1 LGLAFSIEPM
11 QVEHIAA
18 VMAVERLSFPV
29 PWPASAYK
37 KEIQSNRLAH
47 YFVARHVNER
57 GEPVVALPDDAVA
70 AGAAGSGDG
79 ILGRLARWL
88 VHDATPAL
96 SEDEAEAMD
105 ARSVMGYAGMW
116 ILAGSDAHITTIA
129 VHPLYR
135 GRGIGELLLI
145 HCIDRALETHAER
158 MTLEVRVSN
167 SVAKRLYEKYR
178 FSVQGRR
185 PRYYSDNGEDAEI
198 MTTPQIDSPEYR
210 ALLAQNRGELE
221 ARLDREG

>member
-1 LGLAFSIEPM
+1 LPE
-11 QVEHIAA
+11 EA
-18 VMAVERLSFPV
+18 VGAR
-29 PWPASAYK
+29 ASG
-37 KEIQSNRLAH
+37 SN
-47 YFVARHVNER
+47 
-57 GEPVVALPDDAVA
+57 
-70 AGAAGSGDG
+70 DG
-79 ILGRLARWL
+79 ILGKLARL
-88 VHDATPAL
+88 FVHDEVARI
-96 SEDEAEAMD
+96 SEVDSEAVD

-178 FSVQGRR
+178 FSIQGRR

-198 MTTPQIDSPEYR
+198 MTTPEIDSPGYR
-210 ALLAQNRGELE
+210 ALLAENRAELE

>member
-1 LGLAFSIEPM
+1 M
-11 QVEHIAA
+11 QVEHIPA

-47 YFVARHVNER
+47 YFVARHVDSR
-57 GEPVVALPDDAVA
+57 GAPVVALPQEAVA
-70 AGAAGSGDG
+70 AGASGSSDG

-88 VHDATPAL
+88 VHDEVSRVSDVDMETV
-96 SEDEAEAMD
+96 D
-105 ARSVMGYAGMW
+105 ARSVMAYAGMW

-178 FSVQGRR
+178 FSIQGRR

-198 MTTPQIDSPEYR
+198 MTTPEIDSPGYR
-210 ALLAQNRGELE
+210 ALLAENRAELE

>member
-1 LGLAFSIEPM
+1 MGLAFSIDPM

-37 KEIQSNRLAH
+37 KEIQTNRLAH
-47 YFVARHVNER
+47 YFVARQVDER
-57 GEPVVALPDDAVA
+57 GVPVIALPEETVA
-70 AGAAGSGDG
+70 AAAGGNGDG
-79 ILGRLARWL
+79 ILGRLARWIA
-88 VHDATPAL
+88 HDTTPRPA
-96 SEDEAEAMD
+96 EDGAESQD

-116 ILAGSDAHITTIA
+116 ILSGSDAHITTIA

-145 HCIDRALETHAER
+145 HCIDRALETRAER

-178 FSVQGRR
+178 FSIQGRR
-185 PRYYSDNGEDAEI
+185 LRYYSDNGEDAEI
-198 MTTPQIDSPEYR
+198 MTTPEIDSPGYR
-210 ALLAQNRGELE
+210 ALLAKNRAELE

>member
-1 LGLAFSIEPM
+1 LAFSIDPM

-37 KEIQSNRLAH
+37 KEIQTNRLAH
-47 YFVARHVNER
+47 YFVARQVDER
-57 GEPVVALPDDAVA
+57 GVPVAALPDEAVA
-70 AGAAGSGDG
+70 AAPGGNGDG
-79 ILGRLARWL
+79 ILGRLARWIA
-88 VHDATPAL
+88 HDTAPKP
-96 SEDEAEAMD
+96 SENGTESQD

-145 HCIDRALETHAER
+145 RCIDQALESHAER

-178 FSVQGRR
+178 FSIQGRR

-198 MTTPQIDSPEYR
+198 MTTPEIDSPGYR
-210 ALLAQNRGELE
+210 ALLANNRAELE

>member
-1 LGLAFSIEPM
+1 LAFSIEPM

-47 YFVARHVNER
+47 YFVARHLDDR
-57 GEPVVALPDDAVA
+57 GAPVVALPEEAVA
-70 AGAAGSGDG
+70 AGGPASSDG

-88 VHDATPAL
+88 AHDQVSRI
-96 SEDEAEAMD
+96 SEDDSETVD

-145 HCIDRALETHAER
+145 RCIDRALETHAER

-178 FSVQGRR
+178 FSIQGRR

-198 MTTPQIDSPEYR
+198 MTTPEIDSPGYR

>member
-1 LGLAFSIEPM
+1 M
-11 QVEHIAA
+11 QVEHIPA

-47 YFVARHVNER
+47 YFVARHVDSR
-57 GEPVVALPDDAVA
+57 GAPVVALPREAVA
-70 AGAAGSGDG
+70 AGASGSSDG

-88 VHDATPAL
+88 VHDEVSRVSDLEIETV
-96 SEDEAEAMD
+96 D

-178 FSVQGRR
+178 FSIQGRR

-198 MTTPQIDSPEYR
+198 MTTPEIDSPGYR
-210 ALLAQNRGELE
+210 ALLAENRAELE

>member
-1 LGLAFSIEPM
+1 VAVSIDPM

-18 VMAVERLSFPV
+18 VMAVERLSFPM

-37 KEIQSNRLAH
+37 KEIQTNRLAH
-47 YFVARHVNER
+47 YFVARHVDDH
-57 GEPVVALPDDAVA
+57 GVPLVALPDQLVA
-70 AGAAGSGDG
+70 AGANGNSDG
-79 ILGRLARWL
+79 ILGRLARWMS
-88 VHDATPAL
+88 HDTSPRQT
-96 SEDEAEAMD
+96 EDSGESQD

-135 GRGIGELLLI
+135 GRGIGELLLLR
-145 HCIDRALETHAER
+145 CIDRALETHAER

-178 FSVQGRR
+178 FSIHGRR
-185 PRYYSDNGEDAEI
+185 SRYYSDNGEDAEI
-198 MTTPQIDSPEYR
+198 MTTPEIDTPGYR
-210 ALLAQNRGELE
+210 ELLAKNRAELE
-221 ARLDREG
+221 ARFDREG

>member
-1 LGLAFSIEPM
+1 MAVSIDPM

-37 KEIQSNRLAH
+37 KEIQGNRLAH
-47 YFVARHVNER
+47 YFVARHVDEQ
-57 GEPVVALPDDAVA
+57 GVPIVALPDEAVA
-70 AGAAGSGDG
+70 AGAGADGDG
-79 ILGRLARWL
+79 LLGRFARWISNDPSPRL
-88 VHDATPAL
+88 TEDDAETL
-96 SEDEAEAMD
+96 D

-135 GRGIGELLLI
+135 GRGIGELLLLR
-145 HCIDRALETHAER
+145 CIDRALETHAER

-178 FSVQGRR
+178 FSIQGRR

-198 MTTPQIDSPEYR
+198 MTTPEIDTPGYR
-210 ALLAQNRGELE
+210 ELLEKHRAGLE
-221 ARLDREG
+221 ERLEREG

>member
-1 LGLAFSIEPM
+1 MAFSIEPM

-47 YFVARHVNER
+47 YFVARQVDDD
-57 GEPVVALPDDAVA
+57 GAPVIALPDDDVGRATN
-70 AGAAGSGDG
+70 GNGDG
-79 ILGRLARWL
+79 ILGRLARWI
-88 VHDATPAL
+88 VQDPTPRVPDDVSQAQ
-96 SEDEAEAMD
+96 E

-129 VHPLYR
+129 VHPLFR

-145 HCIDRALETHAER
+145 RCIERALVTQAER

-178 FSVQGRR
+178 FEIQGRR

-198 MTTPQIDSPEYR
+198 MTTPLIDTPTYR
-210 ALLAQNRGELE
+210 ALLAQNSAEVE
-221 ARLDREG
+221 ARLVREK

>member
-1 LGLAFSIEPM
+1 M
-11 QVEHIAA
+11 QVEHIPA

-47 YFVARHVNER
+47 YFVARHLDNR
-57 GEPVVALPDDAVA
+57 GAPVVALPQEAVA
-70 AGAAGSGDG
+70 AGASGSSDG
-79 ILGRLARWL
+79 ILGKLARWL
-88 VHDATPAL
+88 AHDEVSRISDVDMETV
-96 SEDEAEAMD
+96 D

-178 FSVQGRR
+178 FSIQGRR

-198 MTTPQIDSPEYR
+198 MTTPQIDSPGYR
-210 ALLAQNRGELE
+210 ALLAENRAELE

>member
-1 LGLAFSIEPM
+1 VAFSIDPM

-37 KEIQSNRLAH
+37 KEIQTNKLAH
-47 YFVARHVNER
+47 YFVARQLDDR
-57 GEPVVALPDDAVA
+57 GIPVVALPDEAVA
-70 AGAAGSGDG
+70 ATAGSNGDG
-79 ILGRLARWL
+79 ILGRLSRWL
-88 VHDATPAL
+88 AHESAPRLPD
-96 SEDEAEAMD
+96 DERDSLD
-105 ARSVMGYAGMW
+105 ARSVLGYAGMW
-116 ILAGSDAHITTIA
+116 ILSGSDAHITTIA

-145 HCIDRALETHAER
+145 RCLDRALETRAER

-167 SVAKRLYEKYR
+167 SVAKSLYEKYR
-178 FSVQGRR
+178 FSIQGKR

-198 MTTPQIDSPEYR
+198 MTTPEIDSPGYR
-210 ALLAQNRGELE
+210 ALLAQNRAELE